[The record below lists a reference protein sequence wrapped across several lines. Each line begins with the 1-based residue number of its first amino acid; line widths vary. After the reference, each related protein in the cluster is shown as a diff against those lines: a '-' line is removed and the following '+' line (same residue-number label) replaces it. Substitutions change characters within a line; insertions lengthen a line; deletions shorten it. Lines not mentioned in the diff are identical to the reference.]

1 MDCSN
6 SVENASTSMKSG
18 CADLLERAL
27 RRKKV
32 SSWKVFE
39 MRMLLLDRGLSDKGK
54 RAVLIERY
62 GVTVAYLCFWLLVE
76 LSTGRRLHCHRL
88 C

>member
-1 MDCSN
+1 MNCSN
-6 SVENASTSMKSG
+6 SVENASTSMKSA
-18 CADLLERAL
+18 CAHLLERAL

-54 RAVLIERY
+54 RAVLLESCV
-62 GVTVAYLCFWLLVE
+62 VTVAYLCFWLLVE
-76 LSTGRRLHCHRL
+76 LSTGRRLL
-88 C
+88 SFVMT

>member
-27 RRKKV
+27 RRNKV
-32 SSWKVFE
+32 SAWKVYE

-54 RAVLIERY
+54 RAVLVERY
-62 GVTVAYLCFWLLVE
+62 GVTVSYLCFGYW
-76 LSTGRRLHCHRL
+76 
-88 C
+88 